1 MKKITSL
8 FVLIFLISCT
18 NDLAEEITYEQNIN
32 WSGNNISATIKTK
45 YFGEQ
50 LNYILILEN
59 KNKPCIFDPNTSYVI
74 YFRDKDGFNIT
85 EETEYIY
92 TGFTTKVDY
101 ECTRFKQT
109 TKKLDKNLYRKISDV
124 SIGTRTKNK

>member
-8 FVLIFLISCT
+8 FVLILLISCS
-18 NDLAEEITYEQNIN
+18 NDLTEETTYKKDIN
-32 WSGNNISATIKTK
+32 WGGNNISATIKTK

-74 YFRDKDGFNIT
+74 NFRDKDGFNVAKDLK
-85 EETEYIY
+85 YIDI
-92 TGFTTKVDY
+92 GFTTSVDDK
-101 ECTRFKQT
+101 CTRFTQD
-109 TKKLDKNLYRKISDV
+109 TKRLDKNLYRKITDV
-124 SIGTRTKNK
+124 SIGTRTKN

>member
-85 EETEYIY
+85 EEIEYIY
-92 TGFTTKVDY
+92 TGFTTKVGDK
-101 ECTRFKQT
+101 CTRFKQT
-109 TKKLDKNLYRKISDV
+109 TIRLDKNLYRKISDV
-124 SIGTRTKNK
+124 SIGTRT

>member
-18 NDLAEEITYEQNIN
+18 NDLDEEITYEQNIN

-59 KNKPCIFDPNTSYVI
+59 KNKQCIFDPFTSYVI
-74 YFRDKDGFNIT
+74 NFRDKDGFNIT
-85 EETEYIY
+85 KETEYIDI
-92 TGFTTKVDY
+92 GFTTKVSN
-101 ECTRFKQT
+101 ECSRFKQT
-109 TKKLDKNLYRKISDV
+109 TIRLDKNLYRKISDV